1 MKEGYSH
8 IYVFSFLFALKG
20 SHSHLKALLKV
31 AGTSFR
37 CKAEKPITEIFHV
50 LEDVDLHPKSL
61 YSSLKVKIRE
71 DESAARVGVKFQ
83 LKHVPATALSPQRP
97 SIILSPGTR
106 FLCSLVDYSHSE
118 SK

>member
-1 MKEGYSH
+1 
-8 IYVFSFLFALKG
+8 
-20 SHSHLKALLKV
+20 LKV

-37 CKAEKPITEIFHV
+37 CKAEKPITEILHV

-71 DESAARVGVKFQ
+71 DESAARVGVKLQ

-106 FLCSLVDYSHSE
+106 FFTFLLGGTFLLRNQLMKFRKRYARTFG
-118 SK
+118 

>member
-1 MKEGYSH
+1 M
-8 IYVFSFLFALKG
+8 
-20 SHSHLKALLKV
+20 KV

-71 DESAARVGVKFQ
+71 DGFAARVGVKFQ

-97 SIILSPGTR
+97 SIILSPGTCSFVFLGGTFLQR
-106 FLCSLVDYSHSE
+106 FKIIKSRKRYARSFG
-118 SK
+118 